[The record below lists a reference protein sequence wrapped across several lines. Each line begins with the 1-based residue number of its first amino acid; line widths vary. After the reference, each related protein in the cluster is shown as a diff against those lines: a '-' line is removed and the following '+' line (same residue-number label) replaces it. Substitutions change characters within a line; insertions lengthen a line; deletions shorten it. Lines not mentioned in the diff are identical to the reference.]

1 MKKLLIILL
10 ALAIFAGCKTTLK
23 INNKTD
29 PQSIDSIVLVTPLS
43 HYYNEV
49 EIDVPEEIRG
59 DDYDV
64 TRADMF
70 ADITASELT
79 SPVFVRLF
87 VGLESGEANIDDA
100 TRNELVAADTIDVGE
115 VFHVAVKSPPLVLK
129 ALNQDRFYIK
139 AVVTT
144 AGPTAGYVN
153 VDNIYLDIWL
163 EKETS
168 GLFPFFY
175 LF

>member
-10 ALAIFAGCKTTLK
+10 ALTIFAGCKTTLK

-29 PQSIDSIVLVTPLS
+29 PQSIDSITLITLLN

-59 DDYDV
+59 DDFEI

-70 ADITASELT
+70 ADISASDLNA
-79 SPVFVRLF
+79 PVFVELYI
-87 VGLESGEANIDDA
+87 GLEGGEANISDES
-100 TRNELVAADTIDVGE
+100 RNELIAADTVCTGQ
-115 VFHVAVKSPPLVLK
+115 VYHVAVKSPPLVLK
-129 ALNQDRFYIK
+129 ALHQDRFYIK
-139 AVVTT
+139 AVVTSIT
-144 AGPTAGYVN
+144 PTGGHVN

-163 EKETS
+163 EKETN
-168 GLFPFFY
+168 GLLPFFY